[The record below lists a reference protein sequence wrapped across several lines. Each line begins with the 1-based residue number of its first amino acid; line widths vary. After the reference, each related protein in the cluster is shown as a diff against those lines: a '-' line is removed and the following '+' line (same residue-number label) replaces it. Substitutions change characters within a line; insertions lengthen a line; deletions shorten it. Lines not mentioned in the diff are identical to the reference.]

1 MDSCIFCKI
10 VTGEIPCSK
19 VYEDDD
25 FLAFLDIRPVNHG
38 HVLLIPRV
46 HAVRLTDLDDR
57 ILARELPV
65 ARRIAQAVLAA
76 TGRTDFNLLNTNG
89 AASGQEVFHHHLH
102 IIPRATGDGMK
113 LILNPVSYADG
124 EAAALAR
131 EISTRL

>member
-10 VTGEIPCSK
+10 VAGEIPCSK

-25 FLAFLDIRPVNHG
+25 FLAFLDIRPINRG
-38 HVLLIPRV
+38 HVLLIPKV

-65 ARRIAQAVLAA
+65 ARRIAEAVLTA

-89 AASGQEVFHHHLH
+89 PASGQEVFHHHLH
-102 IIPRATGDGMK
+102 IIPRAAGDGMR
-113 LILNPVSYADG
+113 LILHPVSYADG